1 MFAPALLELPV
12 LEEMIGAMTISRY
25 HHASD
30 DQGWSNEALSFLSWS
45 RSGSLQNLI
54 NVSNDPI
61 TNGCIMTKI
70 ALFPEK
76 SCITEETNTSNS
88 IYS

>member
-25 HHASD
+25 HLTSAD
-30 DQGWSNEALSFLSWS
+30 RGWSKEALSFLSCS

-54 NVSNDPI
+54 DVSNDTI
-61 TNGCIMTKI
+61 RNWVYHD
-70 ALFPEK
+70 E
-76 SCITEETNTSNS
+76 NS
-88 IYS
+88 IAF